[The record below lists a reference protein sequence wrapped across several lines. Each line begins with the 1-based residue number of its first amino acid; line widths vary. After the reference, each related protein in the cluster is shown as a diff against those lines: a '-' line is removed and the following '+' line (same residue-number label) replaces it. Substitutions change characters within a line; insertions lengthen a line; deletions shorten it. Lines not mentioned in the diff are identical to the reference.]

1 MYRRTIKGQMTL
13 DSFIL
18 PFGGKLSADNRWV
31 KMAEFMPWDMV
42 EDVYNRTMKFES
54 KDGRPP
60 IPSRI
65 AFGAIFIKGNEAAT
79 DQKTLE
85 CTMENPYVQYFLGL
99 TEFRKEPLF
108 DLSMMVHF
116 RKRFPAEEIEKI
128 NEELFRRMNE
138 AGKNSSDDDTTD
150 ESGKVE
156 ATGENSSEGVEENN
170 GTLIIDATVS
180 PADIRYPTDLSILN
194 ECRENTEKII
204 EELWM
209 NSSRRGHKTTYSR
222 KKARA
227 GYLKV
232 TKQRKPRKGALQKA
246 IKEQLE
252 YTEQNIVTTEKLM
265 IEVGD
270 VELWLKH
277 FARVEVIRKV
287 CEQQRGMLDGK
298 THSCEDRIVNLRQPH
313 VRPIVRGKAG
323 APVEF
328 GQKLAL
334 SVIKGFT
341 FIEKQSWDNFNEGI
355 TLIDSLEKYK
365 KRHGC
370 WPEAVLADTI
380 YRTRENRKFCKEN
393 GIRLSGPRLGRPK
406 QEEIEAEKQQAY
418 QDSCDRNMVESRNG
432 IAKRRYGLDRIF
444 AYGDKTAETEAA
456 MTIFAMNMAWCLR
469 TLLRLI
475 LEQFKISLF
484 GNMWMSKLAV

>member
-1 MYRRTIKGQMTL
+1 MYRSKAKNQVTL

-31 KMAEFMPWDMV
+31 KMAELMPWNMV
-42 EDVYNRTMKFES
+42 EEVYNRTMKFES

-65 AFGAIFIKGNEAAT
+65 AYGAIFIKGNEDMT
-79 DQKTLE
+79 DEKTLE

-108 DLSMMVHF
+108 DPSMMVHF
-116 RKRFPAEEIEKI
+116 RKRFPAEEVEKI

-138 AGKNSSDDDTTD
+138 ADDKPSDEDMPD
-150 ESGKVE
+150 EP
-156 ATGENSSEGVEENN
+156 GEVQTSEGEKGNKSKNE
-170 GTLIIDATVS
+170 GTLILDATVS

-194 ECRENTEKII
+194 ECRENTERII
-204 EELWM
+204 EELWLH
-209 NSSRRGHKTTYSR
+209 SSRKGHKTTYNR
-222 KKARA
+222 KKARRNF
-227 GYLKV
+227 LKV
-232 TKQRKPRKGALQKA
+232 TKQRKPRKGALGKA
-246 IKEQLE
+246 IREQLE
-252 YTEQNIVTTEKLM
+252 YTEQSMETIDRLLM
-265 IEVGD
+265 EVCD
-270 VELWLKH
+270 VELWIKH
-277 FARVEVIRKV
+277 CERLRVIRIV
-287 CEQQRGMLDGK
+287 CEQQRGMLEKGIR
-298 THSCEDRIVNLRQPH
+298 SCEDRIVNLRQPH
-313 VRPIVRGKAG
+313 VRPMVRGKAG

-341 FIEKQSWDNFNEGI
+341 FIERQSWDNFNEGI
-355 TLIDSLEKYK
+355 TLIDSLEKYR

-380 YRTRENRKFCKEN
+380 YRTRDNRRFCKEN

-406 QEEIEAEKQQAY
+406 KEEIEADKHQAY

-456 MTIFAMNMAWCLR
+456 MIVFAMNMAWCLR
-469 TLLRLI
+469 TLSRII
-475 LEQFKISLF
+475 LEWFKTPLF
-484 GNMWMSKLAV
+484 GNIWISGLAF